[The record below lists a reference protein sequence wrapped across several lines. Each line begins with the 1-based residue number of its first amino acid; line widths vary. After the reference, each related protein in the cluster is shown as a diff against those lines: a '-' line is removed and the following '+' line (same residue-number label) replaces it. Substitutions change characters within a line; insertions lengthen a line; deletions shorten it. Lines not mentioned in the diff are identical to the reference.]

1 MVLVV
6 LWVLPVPVVVGDL
19 VYNLEFG
26 MECLVYRVVVV
37 VVMSLVLLQ
46 LGVSYGG
53 QDVVAYADR
62 IKINKMKFK
71 INIDLVGIR
80 WNEYNYVLATG
91 DLFLELRYF

>member
-1 MVLVV
+1 MALVV
-6 LWVLPVPVVVGDL
+6 LWVLPVPVVVGEL
-19 VYNLEFG
+19 VYNLESG

-37 VVMSLVLLQ
+37 GVMSLVLLQ

-71 INIDLVGIR
+71 NL
-80 WNEYNYVLATG
+80 T
-91 DLFLELRYF
+91 